1 MIPKTPD
8 VNADMLTFGTNRI
21 EIEGS
26 DANSDFD
33 GHLHNNNSNLPVIG
47 FLISRLVDYN
57 YPKLSLMT
65 FLLLFLASFGA
76 AWPVALRLAEW
87 LIVRLG
93 MKLETEQ
100 SGGLQRRELDRSPI
114 ARSDETRRA
123 CLGRVASHRLK
134 AKPRLLV
141 QLNSRGYIAP

>member
-1 MIPKTPD
+1 MQTVILMVTYIITT
-8 VNADMLTFGTNRI
+8 VIFQ
-21 EIEGS
+21 
-26 DANSDFD
+26 F
-33 GHLHNNNSNLPVIG
+33 IG

-100 SGGLQRRELDRSPI
+100 SGGLQRRLDRSYRQERRDA
-114 ARSDETRRA
+114 ARVPGPGSQ
-123 CLGRVASHRLK
+123 
-134 AKPRLLV
+134 P
-141 QLNSRGYIAP
+141 